1 MVEIEEVASVVA
13 AAVTND
19 AIQKLSNETHDD
31 CTDAE
36 TGEPVPCPSGI
47 VEENPPP
54 PYELESIEVSEPVEE
69 SSPVAEPT
77 EQQADEPTEQQADEP
92 TEQQADEP
100 TEQQADEP
108 TITESSNQNAD
119 PVDRETENTDTKVES
134 KEVKQVNGISDDTPV
149 DDSPVSFY

>member
-54 PYELESIEVSEPVEE
+54 PYEPESIEVSEPVEE
-69 SSPVAEPT
+69 SSPVA
-77 EQQADEPTEQQADEP
+77 
-92 TEQQADEP
+92 EP

-134 KEVKQVNGISDDTPV
+134 NEVKQVNGISDDTPV